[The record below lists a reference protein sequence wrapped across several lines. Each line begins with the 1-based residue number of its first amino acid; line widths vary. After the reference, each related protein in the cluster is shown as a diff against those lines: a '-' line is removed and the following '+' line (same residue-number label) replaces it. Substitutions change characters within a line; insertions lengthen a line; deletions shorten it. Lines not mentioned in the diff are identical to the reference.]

1 MQLRDG
7 GGFTQAQRALEDAV
21 PPLDHFET
29 QFKTASISRQKS
41 ARYLLRKLEQQL
53 RNTEEIDVAAPHRV
67 HLEHIYPRNPLQGEQ
82 WHRHSQVIN
91 RIGNLTLLSRRLN
104 QAIRNGRFDAKRDA
118 YRESELLQTRALAD
132 LDEWGQDAIDA
143 RQADQADDARTI
155 WKLFG
160 EDGRA

>member
-1 MQLRDG
+1 M
-7 GGFTQAQRALEDAV
+7 
-21 PPLDHFET
+21 
-29 QFKTASISRQKS
+29 
-41 ARYLLRKLEQQL
+41 
-53 RNTEEIDVAAPHRV
+53 
-67 HLEHIYPRNPLQGEQ
+67 
-82 WHRHSQVIN
+82 IN